1 MKTFQLFLLSF
12 GLIGLLLY
20 TNPTLTSY
28 EEFVSQQ
35 FKEEIL
41 KHQDPLI
48 NVLGSLFE
56 DLATNLIIQRTI
68 RHDYVLFSTYD
79 TTFDKEHLK
88 TVGLL
93 NNFFIQEKPD
103 FKSKSPVR

>member
-1 MKTFQLFLLSF
+1 MKFFLLFLLSS
-12 GLIGLLLY
+12 GLIGLLVY

-28 EEFVSQQ
+28 EEFVEQQ
-35 FKEEIL
+35 FKEETL
-41 KHQDPLI
+41 KQRDPLI
-48 NVLGSLFE
+48 NVFGSLFGG
-56 DLATNLIIQRTI
+56 LASSLIIQRTV

-88 TVGLL
+88 AVGML

-103 FKSKSPVR
+103 FKSGK

>member
-1 MKTFQLFLLSF
+1 MKTVIFFLSSI
-12 GLIGLLLY
+12 GISGLLVY

-28 EEFVSQQ
+28 EGFVEQQ
-35 FKEEIL
+35 FKEEML
-41 KHQDPLI
+41 KQQDPLI
-48 NVLGSLFE
+48 NVFGSLFGG
-56 DLATNLIIQRTI
+56 LATNLIIQRTV

-88 TVGLL
+88 TLGVL

-103 FKSKSPVR
+103 FKK